1 MATAGSGDVL
11 TGIIAGLRAQKYD
24 AMRHPTP
31 GVYLHGLAG
40 ITLKRN
46 IPKKSLVATDIIEN
60 ISESI
65 QIYTIEKSYSQI
77 INYPKFL

>member
-24 AMRHPTP
+24 AIEASLL

-40 ITLKRN
+40 DYAKE
-46 IPKKSLVATDIIEN
+46 KYSEKSLVATDIIEN
-60 ISESI
+60 ISEAYKYI
-65 QIYTIEKSYSQI
+65 
-77 INYPKFL
+77 L